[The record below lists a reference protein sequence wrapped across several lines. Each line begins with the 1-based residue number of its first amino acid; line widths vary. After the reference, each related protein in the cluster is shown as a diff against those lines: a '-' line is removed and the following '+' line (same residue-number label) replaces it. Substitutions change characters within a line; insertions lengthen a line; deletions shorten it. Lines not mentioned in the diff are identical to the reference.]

1 MKTEKKFV
9 ILAAV
14 IGSLVFLL
22 ICAALSLIALRE
34 AIRERDAAVREA
46 GEDRMDP
53 DTSDE
58 SPAASDTETA

>member
-1 MKTEKKFV
+1 MKTEKKFI

-14 IGSLVFLL
+14 IGSLIFLL

-46 GEDRMDP
+46 GEAP
-53 DTSDE
+53 DAS
-58 SPAASDTETA
+58 SPAAPDGEPA

>member
-1 MKTEKKFV
+1 MKTEKKLV

-22 ICAALSLIALRE
+22 ICAALSLIALRK

-46 GEDRMDP
+46 GEGPEDP
-53 DTSDE
+53 DASG
-58 SPAASDTETA
+58 PAASDTETA

>member
-46 GEDRMDP
+46 GEDRKDP
-53 DTSDE
+53 DASG
-58 SPAASDTETA
+58 PAASDGEPA